1 MLIGEVCV
9 GKSECFVSGIGGL
22 LGVEIA
28 AMGKWGSRERG
39 VYRGSL
45 RREKCVFCE
54 WLNGDFSLPNEYFFW
69 RIKGG
74 EWYVLWVINGKNGC
88 VK

>member
-1 MLIGEVCV
+1 MEWLFRTKESAG
-9 GKSECFVSGIGGL
+9 F
-22 LGVEIA
+22 LGVKIT

-45 RREKCVFCE
+45 RREKWAFCE
-54 WLNGDFSLPNEYFFW
+54 WYRGIFRCQTNIFFG